1 MLDTAASERPVHAAV
16 TESGALLRLT
26 LDAPPGNILDR
37 RMLGALMDA
46 LDAQGRAA
54 TIRAITIET
63 SGRNFSYGASVAEH
77 RPDQAAALLGEF
89 HGLFK
94 LLIELAKPT
103 IAVVRGRCLGAG
115 MELAT
120 FCHFVFAAPD
130 AEFAQ
135 PEIQLGVIA
144 PVASLVLP
152 LRFGQALADDL
163 CITGRTVGANEAQ
176 QTGLVRAV
184 ADDPAAA
191 AIAFFRE
198 HLAARS
204 GAALP
209 IAVRAVRDGF
219 HRTFLERIDALE
231 RLYLDELM
239 ATKDAV
245 EGIESFLAKRPPHWV
260 HA

>member
-1 MLDTAASERPVHAAV
+1 MVA
-16 TESGALLRLT
+16 ESGALLRLT

-37 RMLGALMDA
+37 RMLACLA
-46 LDAQGRAA
+46 ETLEAHGRAA
-54 TIRAITIET
+54 TVRAITFET
-63 SGRNFSYGASVAEH
+63 AGRNFSYGASVEEH
-77 RPDQAAALLGEF
+77 RPEQAAELLCEF

-94 LLIELAKPT
+94 LLIDLAKPT
-103 IAVVRGRCLGAG
+103 LAVVRGRCLGAG

-120 FCHFVFAAPD
+120 FCHYTFAAPD

-152 LRFGQALADDL
+152 LRFGQVLADDL
-163 CITGRTVGANEAQ
+163 CLTGRTVGANEAQ
-176 QTGLVRAV
+176 RTGLVRAV
-184 ADDPAAA
+184 ADDPAAEA
-191 AIAFFRE
+191 VAFFRE

-209 IAVRAVRDGF
+209 FAVRAARDGF